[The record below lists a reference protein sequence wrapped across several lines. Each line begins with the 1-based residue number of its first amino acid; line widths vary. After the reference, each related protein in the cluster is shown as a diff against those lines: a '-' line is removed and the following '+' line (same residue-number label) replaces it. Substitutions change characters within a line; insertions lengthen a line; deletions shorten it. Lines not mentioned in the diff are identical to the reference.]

1 MNEWTEWQLKNL
13 NAIVWLYRGE
23 MDKYT
28 ALLQEYRKILGQVIS
43 FEEVLQ
49 LLKNELKD
57 LQKKAK
63 LETEQADRKDK
74 KRIQAQYDEMLATKN
89 DEITVAKEA
98 VWLYEKFGEG
108 EYKDILGLCKVAS
121 LTEIE
126 EKGWSLTPG
135 AYVGVAPVEDDGVDF
150 EERMAEI
157 HRELLSLQVESND
170 LMDTISKNMKEMGL

>member
-1 MNEWTEWQLKNL
+1 
-13 NAIVWLYRGE
+13 

-28 ALLQEYRKILGQVIS
+28 ALLQEYRKTLGQVIS
-43 FEEVLQ
+43 FEEDLR

-63 LETEQADRKDK
+63 LEVEQADRKDK
-74 KRIQAQYDEMLATKN
+74 KRIQAEYDEMIAAKN

-98 VWLYEKFGEG
+98 VWIYEKFGKG
-108 EYKDILGLCKVAS
+108 EYRDILGLCKVAS

-157 HRELLSLQVESND
+157 HRELLSLQAESND

>member
-1 MNEWTEWQLKNL
+1 M
-13 NAIVWLYRGE
+13 
-23 MDKYT
+23 
-28 ALLQEYRKILGQVIS
+28 
-43 FEEVLQ
+43 Q

-57 LQKKAK
+57 LQKRAK
-63 LETEQADRKDK
+63 LEVEHADRKDK
-74 KRIQAQYDEMLATKN
+74 KRIRTEYDEMIVAKN

-150 EERMAEI
+150 EDRMLEI
-157 HRELLSLQVESND
+157 HRELLSLQAESND
-170 LMDTISKNMKEMGL
+170 LMNTISNNMKEMGL